1 MLPQADGGLH
11 VDEAGVFAELP
22 VHVVGDPPLPV
33 VGIHHFS
40 AQKGQNDAGFLAFF
54 FYIREYFSDDF
65 LIISFCYIYIKE
77 ALIYIQEHKSGII
90 RKKTS

>member
-40 AQKGQNDAGFLAFF
+40 AQKGQNDARFLAFF
-54 FYIREYFSDDF
+54 VIREYFSDDF
-65 LIISFCYIYIKE
+65 FLLYLYKRSTHLYTR
-77 ALIYIQEHKSGII
+77 A
-90 RKKTS
+90 